1 MPSIPLVTRNLLILN
16 IILFIAKQF
25 LPLDDLLSLHFPTS
39 IHFQPYQFVTHMFM
53 HANLMHI
60 FFNMF
65 ALISFGG
72 ILEKVWGA
80 KRFFMFYIISGFGAA
95 IFQLAANYYEYYGA
109 IENIKHLGLQSGLL
123 NHIFNLQLD
132 SVKYGHDYIQLIEPY
147 LKSINFDVNKITE
160 QDIVSMFKASG
171 IVQGGM
177 LGASGA
183 IYGIM
188 VGFTIMFPNAELMI
202 MFIPFPIKAKIL
214 FPIIIL
220 SDLFSGFTGVSLFG
234 GGNVAHFAHVGGA
247 ITGLILFYIWKK
259 KGIGGD
265 FNRWN

>member
-1 MPSIPLVTRNLLILN
+1 MPSIPLVTRNLLIIN

-39 IHFQPYQFVTHMFM
+39 VHFRPYQFITHMFM

-65 ALISFGG
+65 ALVSFGG
-72 ILEKVWGA
+72 ILEQAWGA
-80 KRFFMFYIISGFGAA
+80 KRFFLFYIICGLGAA
-95 IFQLAANYYEYYGA
+95 IFQLGANYYEYYGLVQ
-109 IENIKHLGLQSGLL
+109 NIKHLGIQSGLL
-123 NHIFNLQLD
+123 NHIFNLDLGN
-132 SVKYGHDYIQLIEPY
+132 VRTGGDYLQMIEPY
-147 LKSINFDVNKITE
+147 LKSINFNIDLINE
-160 QDIVSMFKASG
+160 QDIVSMFKATS

-220 SDLFSGFTGVSLFG
+220 MDLFSGVTGVSLFG

-247 ITGLILFYIWKK
+247 VTGLILFYLWKN
-259 KGIGGD
+259 KGLTNN
-265 FNRWN
+265 FKRWN